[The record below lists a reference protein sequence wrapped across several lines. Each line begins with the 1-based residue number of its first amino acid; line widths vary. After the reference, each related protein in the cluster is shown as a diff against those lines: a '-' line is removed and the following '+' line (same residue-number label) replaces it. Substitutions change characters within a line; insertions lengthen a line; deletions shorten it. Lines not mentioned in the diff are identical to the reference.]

1 MVGLELWFIILFL
14 LPVLNSH
21 GTHSHEY
28 HEEEEEHVFKS
39 EFCEWTKSSKKMICL
54 HDLTIQDID
63 RNEIHHLEITDFPAV
78 KIPKYFFKDYYNLET
93 LKINAKKLNTLHTGY
108 LDDSKNSIQRIIL
121 KHTKIHN
128 LDWIKMPKNLNDSDF
143 ESNLKN
149 LKELRIINSEIGR
162 CHGLCADSI
171 SFRPFLF
178 KLGKCLFS
186 SCVTKVT
193 QIHKFPAG
201 GRGGHLL
208 VTQNTGI
215 SGFENSGQKN
225 RLFSVKF

>member
-1 MVGLELWFIILFL
+1 MVGLELWFVILFL

-178 KLGKCLFS
+178 KLALPNISVLDFS
-186 SCVTKVT
+186 HNHIKLITT
-193 QIHKFPAG
+193 QAFD
-201 GRGGHLL
+201 
-208 VTQNTGI
+208 GI
-215 SGFENSGQKN
+215 PIDSLDLSYNKLGIAQCPDSEF
-225 RLFSVKF
+225 